1 MSETG
6 LRNRFSLNEWTG
18 SIGDL
23 GTLLPLAFAL
33 VVYNGYAGS
42 HLFFLW
48 GMAYLATGLIFKVPL
63 SVQPLKVMTVIAIT
77 QGLSPDLLSTTA
89 FFYGLLFIIISTTGA
104 IRVLQRWFSPVLI
117 SGIQLGIG
125 LVLGLKAIQ
134 LIMENGTF
142 LSLEP
147 GVGFLNP
154 VIFIVVVVAVL
165 WLQHR
170 QLQLWAVLVLV
181 ILSGLIILGVEH
193 DAPVQSQRHLINPS
207 LPNPTILLN
216 VTILLII
223 PQLPLTLGNAVF
235 AAAETAHDLWGRQAQ
250 QITPQRLGLSIGI
263 ANTAIG
269 LLGGFPMC
277 HGAGGLA
284 AHAQFGARTG
294 GSTIIIGV
302 VLILAAMLPILSTLI
317 FLVPVPILAAV
328 LFVDGFRMVTLV
340 GKLTIR
346 TDYIIAILM
355 GVTTLITGNMA
366 IGLAV
371 GLAMEQLFK
380 YYKINKAK
388 GISHD

>member
-1 MSETG
+1 MSETAQ
-6 LRNRFSLNEWTG
+6 RNRFSLHEWTG

-33 VVYNGYAGS
+33 VVYNGFAGS

-48 GMAYLATGLIFKVPL
+48 GLAYLATGLIFKVPL
-63 SVQPLKVMTVIAIT
+63 SIQPLKVMTVIAIT

-89 FFYGLLFIIISTTGA
+89 FFYGLLFILISTTGT
-104 IRVLQRWFSPVLI
+104 INVLQKWFSQVLV

-142 LSLEP
+142 LSMES
-147 GVGFLNP
+147 GAGMLNP
-154 VIFIVVVVAVL
+154 AIFIAVVAVVL

-170 QLQLWAVLVLV
+170 QQQLWAVLVLV
-181 ILSGLIILGVEH
+181 VLSGLIIMGVDH
-193 DAPVQSQRHLINPS
+193 ATPTLSQRSLINPS
-207 LPNPTILLN
+207 LPNPTILFN

-235 AAAETAHDLWGRQAQ
+235 AAAETAHDLWGKQAQ
-250 QITPQRLGLSIGI
+250 RVTPQRLGLSIGI
-263 ANTAIG
+263 VNTAIG
-269 LLGGFPMC
+269 LLGGFPIC

-294 GSTIIIGV
+294 GSTIIIGGI
-302 VLILAAMLPILSTLI
+302 LILAALLPAFSTLI

-340 GKLTIR
+340 GKLSLPS
-346 TDYIIAILM
+346 DYATATLM
-355 GVTTLITGNMA
+355 GVITVITGNMA
-366 IGLAV
+366 IGLGV
-371 GLAMEQLFK
+371 GLLMEQGFK
-380 YYKINKAK
+380 YFKINEAK